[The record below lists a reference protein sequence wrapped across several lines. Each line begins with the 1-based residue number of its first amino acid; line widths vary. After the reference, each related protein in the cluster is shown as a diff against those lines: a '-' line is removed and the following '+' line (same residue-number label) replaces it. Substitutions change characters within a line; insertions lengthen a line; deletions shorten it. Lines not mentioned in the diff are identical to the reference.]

1 MSRRD
6 RIWDLLLRS
15 GLINHEV
22 LLTFSGFLLQSCS
35 NSAEVTTFKRTKTVS
50 KRMYRKLAMHAGQG
64 VEKLLGELEG
74 AIMDILW
81 ARGEASGRD
90 VVDELNRSRSLAY
103 TTVLTVMGRLVEK
116 GLLTQ
121 HKVGRAHLYRPAM
134 SREAYAAATAGQVIR
149 SLVED
154 FGDIALAQFS
164 QELDKLD
171 PARLAALK
179 TLMEEG
185 SDD

>member
-1 MSRRD
+1 MARQ
-6 RIWDLLLRS
+6 L
-15 GLINHEV
+15 
-22 LLTFSGFLLQSCS
+22 
-35 NSAEVTTFKRTKTVS
+35 
-50 KRMYRKLAMHAGQG
+50 YRKLTHSAGSG

-81 ARGEASGRD
+81 RRNEVTVREVA
-90 VVDELNRSRSLAY
+90 DELNQTRSLAY

-121 HKVGRAHLYRPAM
+121 HKTGRAHLYRPSM
-134 SREAYAAATAGQVIR
+134 SREAYAAEVAGQVIR

-164 QELDKLD
+164 QELDNLD

-179 TLMEEG
+179 TLHGEK
-185 SDD
+185 DK

>member
-1 MSRRD
+1 MSKQ
-6 RIWDLLLRS
+6 I
-15 GLINHEV
+15 
-22 LLTFSGFLLQSCS
+22 
-35 NSAEVTTFKRTKTVS
+35 
-50 KRMYRKLAMHAGQG
+50 YRKLTANVGQG
-64 VEKLLGELEG
+64 VEKLLGELEA

-81 ARGEASGRD
+81 AQGEAAGRD

-121 HKVGRAHLYRPAM
+121 HKVGRAHLFRPAM
-134 SREAYAAATAGQVIR
+134 SREAFAAAAAGQVIR

-164 QELDKLD
+164 QELNNLD

-179 TLMEEG
+179 TLREED
-185 SDD
+185 SHE

>member
-1 MSRRD
+1 MSK
-6 RIWDLLLRS
+6 
-15 GLINHEV
+15 
-22 LLTFSGFLLQSCS
+22 Q
-35 NSAEVTTFKRTKTVS
+35 
-50 KRMYRKLAMHAGQG
+50 MYRKLATNPGHG
-64 VEKLLGELEG
+64 VEKLLGELEA

-81 ARGEASGRD
+81 AQGKAAGRE

-121 HKVGRAHLYRPAM
+121 HKVGRAHLFRPAM
-134 SREAYAAATAGQVIR
+134 SREAFAAEAAGQVIR

-164 QELDKLD
+164 QELDNLD
-171 PARLAALK
+171 PARLAALRA
-179 TLMEEG
+179 LMEEG
-185 SDD
+185 GDE

>member
-1 MSRRD
+1 MSKQ
-6 RIWDLLLRS
+6 I
-15 GLINHEV
+15 
-22 LLTFSGFLLQSCS
+22 
-35 NSAEVTTFKRTKTVS
+35 
-50 KRMYRKLAMHAGQG
+50 YRKLTANVGQG
-64 VEKLLGELEG
+64 VEKLLGELEA

-81 ARGEASGRD
+81 ARGEAAGRD

-121 HKVGRAHLYRPAM
+121 HKMGRAHLFRPAM
-134 SREAYAAATAGQVIR
+134 SREAFAAAAAGQVIR

-164 QELDKLD
+164 QELNNLD

-179 TLMEEG
+179 TLLEE
-185 SDD
+185 DTHE